1 VFEIY
6 EYSMDK
12 IIKYDMQK
20 DMFVYNIYTTK
31 YDKDEKELLKLEDI
45 SKTIIYYDKDK
56 EFIMDGYL
64 DIGINDT
71 MKDLIVNLV
80 GSIIGCIYFYIIYR
94 K

>member
-1 VFEIY
+1 
-6 EYSMDK
+6 MDK

-71 MKDLIVNLV
+71 MKDLIVNLF